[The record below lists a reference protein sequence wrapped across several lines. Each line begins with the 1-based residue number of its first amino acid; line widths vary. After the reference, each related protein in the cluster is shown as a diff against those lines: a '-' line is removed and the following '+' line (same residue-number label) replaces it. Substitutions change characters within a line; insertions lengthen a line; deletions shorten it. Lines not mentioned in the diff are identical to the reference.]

1 MNNYIGLIA
10 SMNKSTPLDELEYLL
25 NQDGTFLLQQD
36 NSKIIIET

>member
-10 SMNKSTPLDELEYLL
+10 SMNKSTLPDELEYLL